1 MNSTFDI
8 KRFGNVVRY
17 DAMSYFQNFGLTLA
31 VLLALP
37 IGLWFLL
44 YTNMSINDFEAYM
57 SEGRFG
63 ILQLIMYLA
72 VMIVPSRLYKN
83 INDPRKGIQ
92 YAMLPAST
100 LEKFL
105 SMLLYCVVVTPI
117 LYLVGA
123 VLIDSILVLVPG
135 NNPYE
140 GFVFNQIFNTE
151 VVEFSS
157 TGELD
162 SYAQDIK
169 LPLFK
174 FFAFL
179 SYASIFMFINML
191 FKKRKLSK
199 TIGILALIGIIFMV
213 FIVRLVI
220 KFEGFDGTMTSD
232 DMLEFEKYLI
242 RVIYYGGYLINLIIS
257 TSLLYFTY
265 YKIRKQKY

>member
-1 MNSTFDI
+1 MNKTFDI

-17 DAMSYFQNFGLTLA
+17 DAMNYFQNFGWTLL

-44 YTNMSINDFEAYM
+44 YTNMNLNDYEAYM
-57 SEGRFG
+57 TEGRFG
-63 ILQLIMYLA
+63 ILQVLMYLA

-83 INDPRKGIQ
+83 VNDPRKGIQ
-92 YAMLPAST
+92 YAMLPASS

-123 VLIDSILVLVPG
+123 VLIDSILVLIPG

-140 GFVFNQIFNTE
+140 GFVFKQIFNTE
-151 VVEFSS
+151 VVEFGS
-157 TGELD
+157 TEELD

-174 FFAFL
+174 FFSFL
-179 SYASIFMFINML
+179 AYASIFMFTNML

-199 TIGILALIGIIFMV
+199 TIGILALLGITIMV
-213 FIVRLVI
+213 FVIRLVI
-220 KFEGFDGTMTSD
+220 KFEGFDGTMNAD
-232 DMLEFEKYLI
+232 EMLEFEKYLI
-242 RVIYYGGYLINLIIS
+242 RVIYYGGYVINLIIS

-265 YKIRKQKY
+265 RKIRKQTY

>member
-1 MNSTFDI
+1 MNKTFDI

-17 DAMSYFQNFGLTLA
+17 DAMSYFQNFGWTLL

-44 YTNMSINDFEAYM
+44 YTNMNLNDYEAYM
-57 SEGRFG
+57 TEGRFG
-63 ILQLIMYLA
+63 ILQVLMYLA

-83 INDPRKGIQ
+83 VND
-92 YAMLPAST
+92 
-100 LEKFL
+100 L

-117 LYLVGA
+117 LYLIGA
-123 VLIDSILVLVPG
+123 LLIDSILVLIPG

-151 VVEFSS
+151 VVEFES

-162 SYAQDIK
+162 DYAQDIK

-174 FFAFL
+174 IFAFL
-179 SYASIFMFINML
+179 AYASIFMFTNML

-199 TIGILALIGIIFMV
+199 TIGILALLGITIMV
-213 FIVRLVI
+213 FVIRLVI
-220 KFEGFDGTMTSD
+220 KFEGFDGTMNAD
-232 DMLEFEKYLI
+232 EMLEFEKYLI
-242 RVIYYGGYLINLIIS
+242 RVIYYGGYVINLIIS

-265 YKIRKQKY
+265 CKIRKQTY